1 MFSDQ
6 SEIAYVSD
14 KMINKTFLYSWQI
27 KSHFKIIYGL
37 KLKWIKIFKNNYE
50 CIIIKILYMG
60 GYESILK
67 NKFMVLSSYIREKIN
82 ETENKSM
89 LNIHIYTHNIKNQ

>member
-1 MFSDQ
+1 
-6 SEIAYVSD
+6 
-14 KMINKTFLYSWQI
+14 MINKAFLYSWQI

-67 NKFMVLSSYIREKIN
+67 NKFMVLSSYIREKNQWNRKQIYAKY
-82 ETENKSM
+82 TY
-89 LNIHIYTHNIKNQ
+89 IYTQYQESIKPKASFWKKLMR